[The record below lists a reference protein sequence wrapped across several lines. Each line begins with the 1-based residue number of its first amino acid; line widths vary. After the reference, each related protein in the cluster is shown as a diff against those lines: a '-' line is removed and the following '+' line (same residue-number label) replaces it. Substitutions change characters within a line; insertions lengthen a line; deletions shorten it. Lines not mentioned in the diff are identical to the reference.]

1 MDLRHTGSD
10 ELVYIQTQSLTL
22 TIKGPVSHPMFPD
35 AEFRERESRLSVACD
50 EDFDIM
56 LSGDHV
62 TVFSQ
67 YSGNTYKGEYS
78 NVPLFFEQQRYEL
91 IIEPAEGHT
100 VSFWHENYNIRNKIT
115 PVGRNKTILTGEMN
129 FGSEIGMTD
138 LFVKVD
144 GYDYLK
150 LTLEV
155 FPSKISYKED
165 YKEIVSDVT
174 AEVYNLVFD
183 FLKKTYSS
191 FDISSYRQSSPVEF
205 FAIIRKI
212 YKEFIAAADMILK
225 NPHHQ
230 LQKEHEVLLWH
241 KIRQTDQRTQRWLE
255 KHPEQIIR
263 NGDRFL
269 INKAEGV
276 RKYVTYDTKEN
287 RLTKF
292 MLIRTASRLER
303 FKNQYLRLGRET
315 DAEVIN
321 AIDRMISGIQRRCNT
336 GFMREVSAVASDS
349 GMSLVFS
356 MAPGYRELYRCY
368 LLLQHGLTITGSIF
382 NISIKN
388 LAVLYEY
395 WCFIK
400 LNSMMKEKYRLIS
413 QDIIRVRGGGLFVQL
428 EKGIRSEVKYM
439 NPENGES
446 ITLSYNPK
454 ETNVP
459 TVSQRPDNV
468 LSLKKKG
475 ADIEYEYVF
484 DAKYR
489 VNPALP
495 NTDYYN
501 NISHSPG
508 PQTDDINTMHRYRDA
523 IVYRSGASPYER
535 IMFGAYVL
543 FPYRN
548 EEEYKE
554 HRFYKSIEQVNIGGL
569 PFLPSATKL
578 VSDMLD
584 ELISDSPEAAFER
597 ATLPRGIE
605 KKLARVD
612 WKKRDVLVGAL
623 RDRQSL
629 DICLINRFYFVPASR
644 IREENFPIHYVAMY
658 QTKAIFGGDSGIR
671 YYGEVKSIRPIKQS
685 EIPEITEKTDE
696 RYYLLS
702 VKEWKQLDRPIEV
715 KERGSVSFFTN
726 MFLLRHS
733 AQVPELMIKTE
744 EEYRFLTELKRR
756 TDAAVINEEDSSG
769 GFSVGTSKVAF
780 EDGQIMLIKDGKIVG
795 RVEVSEF
802 SRTPNAVFRRLFS
815 YTEKN

>member
-56 LSGDHV
+56 LSGDPV

-67 YSGNTYKGEYS
+67 YSGNTYKGEFS

-230 LQKEHEVLLWH
+230 LRKEHEVLSWY

-255 KHPEQIIR
+255 KHPEQTIR
-263 NGDRFL
+263 KGDRFL

-292 MLIRTASRLER
+292 MLMRTASRLER

-629 DICLINRFYFVPASR
+629 DICLKNRFYFVPASR

-658 QTKAIFGGDSGIR
+658 QTKAIFGADSGIR